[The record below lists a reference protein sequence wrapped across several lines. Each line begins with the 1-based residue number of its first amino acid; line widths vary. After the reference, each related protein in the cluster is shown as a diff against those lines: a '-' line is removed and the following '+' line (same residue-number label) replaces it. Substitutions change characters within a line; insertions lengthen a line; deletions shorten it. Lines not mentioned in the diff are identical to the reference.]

1 MKDVVVNEVIKE
13 LNWKERIVVRLFRK
27 TFSKI
32 YKEGIRRGFNWG
44 NIVR

>member
-1 MKDVVVNEVIKE
+1 MKDVVIEEIVKE

-27 TFSKI
+27 TFCEI

-44 NIVR
+44 SIVR